1 MIDQLRIG
9 DKYSY
14 DDFEA
19 SVKERKKTSPKKK
32 KIKETVP
39 FSNQTYD
46 FSAINGEVYWE
57 ERELTYV
64 FEITASSA
72 EELEAKKQPF
82 VSWVMNVMN
91 EEIHDPFIENYHF
104 IGTFADIEEDDS
116 EFEKSTITVKFTAY
130 PYMLANIKTSFS
142 DRVASDSPFDMVI
155 INKSSHRVVPT
166 IWASCPVLLKYG
178 NVSYDLAAIP
188 AKLTSSL
195 FTLEVGENTLTVQG
209 KGQVGNIFVEFVE
222 EVF

>member
-72 EELEAKKQPF
+72 EELETKKQPF
-82 VSWVMNVMN
+82 VSWVMNVMD

-130 PYMLANIKTSFS
+130 PYMLANQARTSSRDISAEKAHNLTIKNS
-142 DRVASDSPFDMVI
+142 
-155 INKSSHRVVPT
+155 SSHRIIPT
-166 IWASCPVLLKYG
+166 ITATRDCLLKFG
-178 NVSYDLAAIP
+178 NVSYDLSAGETL
-188 AKLTSSL
+188 KSSL
-195 FTLEVGENTLTVQG
+195 FALDVGENVITIQG
-209 KGQVGNIFVEFVE
+209 KGYDGIITFEYTKEIF
-222 EVF
+222 